1 MNTINVEGL
10 PEPIAQA
17 MDAMAR
23 LMREQLAIGR
33 QEKSKTDRITLPTR
47 SGTVIGELTRDE
59 IYEDVG

>member
-1 MNTINVEGL
+1 
-10 PEPIAQA
+10 

>member
-23 LMREQLAIGR
+23 LMREQLATDR
-33 QEKSKTDRITLPTR
+33 QENRKVDKITLPTR
-47 SGTVIGELTRDE
+47 SGKVIGELTRDE
-59 IYEDVG
+59 IYKDVG